1 MTVSF
6 TSIALAGVFMAG
18 LGTALAAI
26 LAAANRRLHVFED
39 PRIDA
44 VEEMLPK
51 ANCGACGTPGCR
63 SFAEATVQGLLDPAK
78 CTVNSPE
85 MTQVIADY
93 LGVEAGC
100 HERQVA
106 RLACAGG
113 SHVAY
118 VRARYQGLQTC
129 RAASLVSGGG
139 KGCVWGCLGLGDC
152 EAVCNFDAIHMNK
165 HGLPVVDEAKC
176 VACGDCCTVCPKDLF
191 SLQPVSH
198 HLWIACK
205 NQDVAGE
212 AEAQCEV
219 VCTACGRCAA
229 DSPEGVIR
237 IENNLAIID
246 YTKNDLASRV
256 AIERC
261 PTGAIVWLDEK
272 GGVIKGAD
280 ARKVAR
286 KEPLPR
292 AEPLPR
298 V

>member
-6 TSIALAGVFMAG
+6 TSIVLTGVFMAG
-18 LGTALAAI
+18 LGAALAAV
-26 LAAANRRLHVFED
+26 LAAANKRLHVFED
-39 PRIDA
+39 PRIDE
-44 VEEMLPK
+44 VEAMLPK

-63 SFAEATVQGLLDPAK
+63 SFAEATVQGVLDPAK

-93 LGVEAGC
+93 LGVEAGQ
-100 HERQVA
+100 HEKQVA

-139 KGCVWGCLGLGDC
+139 KGCAWGCLGLGDC

-165 HGLPVVDEAKC
+165 YGLPVVDEAKC

-191 SLQPVSH
+191 SLQPVSRR
-198 HLWIACK
+198 LWITCK
-205 NQDVAGE
+205 NQDVADEG
-212 AEAQCEV
+212 EAQCEV

-229 DSPEGVIR
+229 DSPEGVIQ
-237 IENNLAIID
+237 IVNNLAVID
-246 YTKNDLASRV
+246 YSKNDLASRI

-272 GGVIKGAD
+272 GGAIKGAD

-292 AEPLPR
+292 AEPLSR
-298 V
+298 I